1 MREEKRLAS
10 LELCAGIGGLA
21 AGLSRWCRTVGYVE
35 RDAYAQA
42 VLLARMEDAALDRA
56 PVWPD
61 LERCPARAFR
71 GAVDILVAGFPCPPF
86 SAAGKRLG
94 AEDERHLWPLVR
106 ALAVRSGS
114 PLLFLENVWG
124 AVRHPDGLGS
134 WLADLARLGFD
145 AEWAVVRAS
154 DVGAPHERARVFVLA
169 YQHGRGL
176 EELRRVWLLDR
187 ERQALGNDAD
197 RRGARVAAQGY
208 VQVDAGRLADAERG
222 RHHGRSLDEGR
233 LAVWGTASSGTS
245 EEVGH
250 AERARRAQT
259 NGRALD
265 AGAQLG
271 ARGWPLVYADVA
283 RLEGRSADRRRA
295 DQRASFPPGPEDAG
309 GWREWIAAGGPQP
322 AVRRDADG
330 VPARMDRLR
339 CLGNAVVPAQAELAF
354 ELLAGRVIA

>member
-1 MREEKRLAS
+1 MELHS
-10 LELCAGIGGLA
+10 LSLCSGVGGLDL
-21 AGLSRWCRTVGYVE
+21 GLSRWCRTVGYVE

-42 VLLARMEDAALDRA
+42 VLLARMEDSSLDRA

-61 LERCPARAFR
+61 LERFPARAFR
-71 GAVDILVAGFPCPPF
+71 GAVDLLFSGFPCPPF

-106 ALAVRSGS
+106 ALAVRTGS

-154 DVGAPHERARVFVLA
+154 DVGAYHERARVFVLA
-169 YQHGRGL
+169 YKHGRGL

-187 ERQALGNDAD
+187 ERQALGHDAD
-197 RRGARVAAQGY
+197 GRGE
-208 VQVDAGRLADAERG
+208 D
-222 RHHGRSLDEGR
+222 
-233 LAVWGTASSGTS
+233 
-245 EEVGH
+245 VGH
-250 AERARRAQT
+250 AECARRAQA

-265 AGAQLG
+265 AGAQPG
-271 ARGWPLVYADVA
+271 ARGEPLVYADVA
-283 RLEGRSADRRRA
+283 RLEGRSAERSRA
-295 DQRASFPPGPEDAG
+295 HQRPPFPPGPEDAG
-309 GWREWIAAGGPQP
+309 GWRDWIEAGGPEP

-339 CLGNAVVPAQAELAF
+339 CLGNAVVPAQAEYAF
-354 ELLAGRVIA
+354 ELLAGRILK